1 MLSDKVWKIAVEI
14 FETRAYNAQRLML
27 KVGVIDQLEIAD
39 DMDAMVSGDPISS
52 LVEDVRLISGTNR
65 AYANGAA

>member
-14 FETRAYNAQRLML
+14 FETRAYTAQGLML

-65 AYANGAA
+65 AYASGTA

>member
-1 MLSDKVWKIAVEI
+1 
-14 FETRAYNAQRLML
+14 ML

>member
-1 MLSDKVWKIAVEI
+1 MEI

>member
-14 FETRAYNAQRLML
+14 FETRAYNSQGLML

>member
-1 MLSDKVWKIAVEI
+1 LLSDKVWKIAVEI
-14 FETRAYNAQRLML
+14 FETRAYTAQGLML

>member
-1 MLSDKVWKIAVEI
+1 MEI
-14 FETRAYNAQRLML
+14 FETRAYTAQGLML

>member
-1 MLSDKVWKIAVEI
+1 MEI
-14 FETRAYNAQRLML
+14 FETRAYNSQGLML

>member
-1 MLSDKVWKIAVEI
+1 MEI
-14 FETRAYNAQRLML
+14 FETRAYNPQGLML

>member
-14 FETRAYNAQRLML
+14 FETRAYTAQGLML